1 MLTIHDMGHE
11 PTERNGQDDEHG
23 KVQDVL
29 NRSVHSLRITPHQN
43 VDVIDKE
50 SNADDSDDGN
60 EDVHYRPFHAR
71 SDVSDACSRKRL
83 GTVNASRD

>member
-11 PTERNGQDDEHG
+11 PTERNGQDDEYG

-29 NRSVHSLRITPHQN
+29 NRSVHSLRITPHHN
-43 VDVIDKE
+43 VDVIDKK

-60 EDVHYRPFHAR
+60 EDVHLPPLSHAVR
-71 SDVSDACSRKRL
+71 CLGRLPSQASGDSKRF
-83 GTVNASRD
+83 

>member
-11 PTERNGQDDEHG
+11 PTERHGQDDEHG

-29 NRSVHSLRITPHQN
+29 NRSLHSLRITPHQN

-60 EDVHYRPFHAR
+60 EDVHLPPLSHAVR
-71 SDVSDACSRKRL
+71 CLGRLLSQAPGDSKRF
-83 GTVNASRD
+83 

>member
-11 PTERNGQDDEHG
+11 STERNGQDDEHG

-50 SNADDSDDGN
+50 SNADDSDNGN
-60 EDVHYRPFHAR
+60 KDVHYRPFHAR

>member
-29 NRSVHSLRITPHQN
+29 NRSLHSLRITPHQN

-50 SNADDSDDGN
+50 SNADDSDDGT
-60 EDVHYRPFHAR
+60 EDVHLPPL
-71 SDVSDACSRKRL
+71 SRTVRCLGRLLSQASGDSKRF
-83 GTVNASRD
+83 